1 MINPDRAIARER
13 ASAGWWS
20 AQGSDV
26 SRDHSPSGRQLVA
39 VIGVWL
45 LLSAL
50 GGVATV
56 FAARFIVPSS
66 GHASSVTVVVVAEV
80 YAAFLVAL
88 ALVLRQKARA
98 GVALH
103 RSRGRAFVLAVGG
116 LGLAYAAAALAHTFL
131 VSLIGAWSDTVA
143 ILRAIGSDD
152 GRLANAG
159 PGLAAIILLRA
170 CVLAPLT
177 EELLFRGVLF
187 GWLRQRLSATLTIAV
202 TSIAFAA
209 IHAYPAILP
218 LAFVTGVAL
227 GWIRERSGSVAPTI
241 VVHFVHNVLLVTFA
255 YATVGWGARLP
266 PWPGS

>member
-1 MINPDRAIARER
+1 MT
-13 ASAGWWS
+13 
-20 AQGSDV
+20 
-26 SRDHSPSGRQLVA
+26 RDHSPSGRQLLA
-39 VIGVWL
+39 VIGLWL
-45 LLSAL
+45 LLSVL

-56 FAARFIVPSS
+56 FAARFIAPSW
-66 GHASSVTVVVVAEV
+66 GHASNVTVVVVAEV
-80 YAAFLVAL
+80 YAAFLVA
-88 ALVLRQKARA
+88 AAVVLRRKART

-103 RSRGRAFVLAVGG
+103 SAPGREFVLAVGV
-116 LGLAYAAAALAHTFL
+116 LGIAYAATALAHTFL
-131 VSLIGAWSDTVA
+131 APFIGAWWDTVA

-159 PGLAAIILLRA
+159 LGLAAIILLRA

-187 GWLRQRLSATLTIAV
+187 GWLRQRLSPSLTIAI

-209 IHAYPAILP
+209 IHAYPPILP
-218 LAFVTGVAL
+218 LAFATGVAL

-241 VVHFVHNVLLVTFA
+241 VIHVVHNVLLVTFA

-266 PWPGS
+266 PWPG